1 MKLTR
6 VLSTIST
13 YRPAAAKGQT
23 FVNVLLGHDYSFAS
37 PESDFQS
44 SPINNQ
50 VQAIAEDASK
60 WESTS
65 SIVKHQL
72 QHKNSLLMKILLA
85 PTTVSFATPET
96 DVQFDTKPTSTTKRE
111 YTPLMSFASP
121 ESDFTGYIANYND
134 ESVSEYAPILSF
146 ASPESDF
153 IASNAHDITAA
164 HESVDVNDVHNPHVN
179 YASPETD
186 YASTHVSPF
195 SIHSDDTLKSA
206 INNHSL
212 LSFASPESDFCGS
225 LARAETH
232 LTLLS
237 AQEQL
242 PTTLYDAYNNNA
254 DAFVVT
260 KLNEPFDIVH
270 VNSAWEDLC
279 GYKLDEC
286 QGKTLSLIQ
295 GPKTDLF
302 ILHEIA
308 SNIALLEKEGVS
320 FEVNLVNYTKNG
332 EEFNNQLRISVIED
346 AVGDKFLLGKL
357 LKM

>member
-13 YRPAAAKGQT
+13 YRPAATKGQT

-37 PESDFQS
+37 SESDFQS
-44 SPINNQ
+44 SSINNQ
-50 VQAIAEDASK
+50 VQAITEDASK

-72 QHKNSLLMKILLA
+72 QHKNNLLMKILLA
-85 PTTVSFATPET
+85 PTIVSFATPET
-96 DVQFDTKPTSTTKRE
+96 DMQFDTKTTKRE
-111 YTPLMSFASP
+111 YTPLLSFASP

-134 ESVSEYAPILSF
+134 ESVAEYATTLSF
-146 ASPESDF
+146 VSPESDF

-225 LARAETH
+225 LARAETQRS
-232 LTLLS
+232 LES

-242 PTTLYDAYNNNA
+242 PVTFADAYYNNA
-254 DAFVVT
+254 DAFVIT

-302 ILHEIA
+302 VLHEIV

-320 FEVNLVNYTKNG
+320 FEVSLVNYTKNG

-346 AVGDKFLLGKL
+346 LSLIHI
-357 LKM
+357 